1 MPKLSSK
8 AILSVV
14 AAALLIGAS
23 VFVYQSRGDYAIA
36 GDAADSTAEFTEGVH
51 YLTIDPAVDPELIS
65 SDAAADSGKIMVSE
79 FFWYGCPH
87 CQYFEPLVEEWQST
101 FPDDLLFEQ
110 VPVVWNDLTQ
120 FHAAIYYLGLGA
132 NDPVALHHKLFEEV
146 IGLRSER
153 NPSAQLQRLTEV
165 LGDYGIDADKI
176 KSELNS
182 QQIREQVGRANQ
194 LMRGAQVSSTPTL
207 MVDYRWVILNDAATG
222 EAGIFNVANHLIE
235 LARQDNKQ

>member
-1 MPKLSSK
+1 MPKFSSK
-8 AILSVV
+8 AILSVF

-23 VFVYQSRGDYAIA
+23 VFIYQLRGDYAIA
-36 GDAADSTAEFTEGVH
+36 GDAADSKAEFTEGVH
-51 YLTIDPAVDPELIS
+51 YVTIDPVIDAELIS
-65 SDAAADSGKIMVSE
+65 TEAAADDGKIMVSE

-101 FPDDLLFEQ
+101 FSDDLLFEQ

-120 FHAAIYYLGLGA
+120 FHAAIYYLGLDA
-132 NDPVALHHKLFEEV
+132 NNPIALHHKLFDEV
-146 IGLRSER
+146 IRLRSER
-153 NPSAQLQRLTEV
+153 NPSSQLQRLTEV

-176 KSELNS
+176 KADLNS

-194 LMRGAQVSSTPTL
+194 LMRAAQVSSTPTL
-207 MVDYRWVILNDAATG
+207 MVDYRWVILNDTATG

-235 LARQDNKQ
+235 LARQDKKQ